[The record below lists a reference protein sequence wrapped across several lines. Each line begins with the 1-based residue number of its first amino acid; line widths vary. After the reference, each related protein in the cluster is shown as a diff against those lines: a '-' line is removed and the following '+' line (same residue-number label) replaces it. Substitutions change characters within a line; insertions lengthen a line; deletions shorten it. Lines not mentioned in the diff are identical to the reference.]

1 MDARLLLCRSP
12 RVLLGVL
19 GGRLGVQGSQG
30 GGTFGGGTF
39 GGGTFGGGRL
49 GVQGSQG
56 GGTFGGGTF
65 GGGRLGVQGSQGGG
79 TFGVQGP
86 GSQFVCVSG
95 AGTPFGQFGVFT
107 PAWQALLGATS
118 ADIVAV
124 GAVV

>member
-1 MDARLLLCRSP
+1 MQGP
-12 RVLLGVL
+12 
-19 GGRLGVQGSQG
+19 GSQFVCVSG
-30 GGTFGGGTF
+30 AGTPFGQF
-39 GGGTFGGGRL
+39 GVFTPAWQAL
-49 GVQGSQG
+49 
-56 GGTFGGGTF
+56 
-65 GGGRLGVQGSQGGG
+65 LGGG